1 MNVTNNFTAVSIT
14 QGPVTAWVKT
24 FFTPADNGNSYTT
37 SDITDTL
44 ESGDWIV
51 ITKFEGVGTEA
62 DPYVV
67 YFGVVENTYEN
78 ATTAIDGIVRLSG
91 STSTATTGN
100 NVVTDTVIN
109 ALVGDTSTKIG
120 RGDYAKAGYDHS
132 IITNGTNPHNTTF
145 ANVASKPTTIGGF
158 GITDAYTKTQSDLRR
173 NYIRNIFPLLQPSP
187 YNINSDTYTPTIY
200 LSSNFPLPAPNVLI
214 PGGQGNFIVV
224 DDDDELTDISL
235 GLWFWDGTQW
245 ILLPGGEEP
254 FAINFLYSVSFTLSP
269 GNYDFKCFY
278 QLESGS
284 SILEQPVFRRM
295 DNRILSKEQ
304 FAAVDNQ
311 LDRVTNLKEIQVF
324 EVNNES
330 DFPNTISGQYIIADG
345 DIGDGRA
352 LWRKINSLS
361 SQSVEN
367 WELVSG
373 DGDLNKFIFRKGPN
387 SQFALAESKDLYVY
401 RYNPDTEEEEFVLVS
416 LPDEILKDVNIV
428 NAEEPTNV
436 SAVDSKKL
444 SLKGKVLVEQ
454 TTPVQVNLAGTSLPH
469 DLVFGN
475 NGTRLYVVD
484 SSTDLI
490 YQYNLATAF
499 LPTSAELLNP
509 SQTFNVSVQD
519 ASPLG
524 IDIKPDGTA
533 IFVMGSTNRRV
544 IRYNLSTPFNLS
556 TATFDS
562 WSNQIANSGETLSS
576 VRFKPDGT
584 RFYVLNSTDDTVEVF
599 DLTTPW
605 NVTTNQFLGTFSIAT
620 QETTPTGIAFNND
633 GTKMFIIGSLNDTV
647 YQYNMTSAWGTNA
660 TYANKS
666 VLFNENT
673 PNGLTF
679 NADGSRLF
687 VVGSTTDSI
696 KYFDLFTPFDVTST
710 SKQFKEGYYLKT
722 KNVTTVNATLELGYT
737 LENSADVPIWS
748 IEKNGTVKIPQ
759 IKDSTNSVG
768 SNGQALM
775 KVGGTLTWAS
785 PQGLTSQTITIG
797 VSDWVANSATKTVTG
812 VTASNIVWISPTAT
826 SYLDFSNTQIRATT
840 QGTNS
845 LTFACTTTPTQNVN
859 VVVVI
864 GA

>member
-1 MNVTNNFTAVSIT
+1 
-14 QGPVTAWVKT
+14 
-24 FFTPADNGNSYTT
+24 
-37 SDITDTL
+37 
-44 ESGDWIV
+44 
-51 ITKFEGVGTEA
+51 
-62 DPYVV
+62 
-67 YFGVVENTYEN
+67 
-78 ATTAIDGIVRLSG
+78 
-91 STSTATTGN
+91 
-100 NVVTDTVIN
+100 
-109 ALVGDTSTKIG
+109 
-120 RGDYAKAGYDHS
+120 
-132 IITNGTNPHNTTF
+132 
-145 ANVASKPTTIGGF
+145 
-158 GITDAYTKTQSDLRR
+158 
-173 NYIRNIFPLLQPSP
+173 
-187 YNINSDTYTPTIY
+187 
-200 LSSNFPLPAPNVLI
+200 
-214 PGGQGNFIVV
+214 
-224 DDDDELTDISL
+224 
-235 GLWFWDGTQW
+235 
-245 ILLPGGEEP
+245 
-254 FAINFLYSVSFTLSP
+254 
-269 GNYDFKCFY
+269 
-278 QLESGS
+278 
-284 SILEQPVFRRM
+284 
-295 DNRILSKEQ
+295 
-304 FAAVDNQ
+304 
-311 LDRVTNLKEIQVF
+311 
-324 EVNNES
+324 
-330 DFPNTISGQYIIADG
+330 
-345 DIGDGRA
+345 
-352 LWRKINSLS
+352 
-361 SQSVEN
+361 
-367 WELVSG
+367 
-373 DGDLNKFIFRKGPN
+373 
-387 SQFALAESKDLYVY
+387 
-401 RYNPDTEEEEFVLVS
+401 
-416 LPDEILKDVNIV
+416 
-428 NAEEPTNV
+428 
-436 SAVDSKKL
+436 
-444 SLKGKVLVEQ
+444 
-454 TTPVQVNLAGTSLPH
+454 
-469 DLVFGN
+469 LVFGN

-544 IRYNLSTPFNLS
+544 IRYNLSTPFNVS

-562 WSNQIANSGETLSS
+562 WSNQIPQSGDTLQS

-605 NVTTNQFLGTFSIAT
+605 NVTTNQFLAAFSIAT
-620 QETTPTGIAFNND
+620 QETTPTGLAFNND

-797 VSDWVANSATKTVTG
+797 VADWVANSATKTVTG

-826 SYLDFSNTQIRATT
+826 SYLVFSNTQIRATI

-845 LTFACTTTPTQNVN
+845 LTFACTTTPTQNVD

-864 GA
+864 GG